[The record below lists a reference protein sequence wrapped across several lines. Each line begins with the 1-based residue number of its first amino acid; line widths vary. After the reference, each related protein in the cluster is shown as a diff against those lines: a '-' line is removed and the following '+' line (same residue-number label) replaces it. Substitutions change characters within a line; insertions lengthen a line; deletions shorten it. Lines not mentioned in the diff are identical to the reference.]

1 MASAVDPGEAY
12 GRLVTAPAFGKPSA
26 VHSLVEMCVDMRVA
40 PYQHSA
46 GAPTVLLYTGAYELS
61 EAERAE
67 IATGA
72 RILLHFTGGVPIH
85 ALNIEG
91 APDGKA

>member
-1 MASAVDPGEAY
+1 MTQSVDPGEAY
-12 GRLVTAPAFGKPSA
+12 GRLVTAHASEGDKRELGSVFD
-26 VHSLVEMCVDMRVA
+26 VDMRVA
-40 PYQHSA
+40 PYQATADSR
-46 GAPTVLLYTGAYELS
+46 PVLLYTGAYELS

-85 ALNIEG
+85 AITIEG
-91 APDGKA
+91 APDGKG